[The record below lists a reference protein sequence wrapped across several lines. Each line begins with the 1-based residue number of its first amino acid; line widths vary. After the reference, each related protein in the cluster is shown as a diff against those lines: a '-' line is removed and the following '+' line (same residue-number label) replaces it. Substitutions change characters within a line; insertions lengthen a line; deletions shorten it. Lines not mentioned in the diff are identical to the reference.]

1 VSPRLALTIG
11 GVAALIF
18 GLALFVSPESMLAGF
33 GVATPVA
40 AKVLA
45 RDVGATLIGLGVIN
59 WMARDATGRALRALL
74 VGNVVVQALELLING
89 YEIVVGDLPTQA
101 AGGLLIHLV
110 LGAVIV
116 LAMRSSSARA

>member
-1 VSPRLALTIG
+1 VTPRLALMIG
-11 GVAALIF
+11 GVAAVVF
-18 GLALFVSPESMLAGF
+18 GLALFVTPESMLAGF
-33 GVATPVA
+33 GVTTPVSA
-40 AKVLA
+40 RVLA

-59 WMARDATGRALRALL
+59 WMARYATGEVLRALL

-110 LGAVIV
+110 LGAVFV
-116 LAMRSSSARA
+116 LAMRSPSARV